1 MKQYWQGC
9 LGCLFGIWTGF
20 GQQPSD
26 SIPTQELQE
35 VVVTDTRI
43 PLKREQSGK
52 TVIQLGREDLDRY
65 QGQSFPEVLNQLG
78 GFEISG
84 SRGRP
89 GEVLGVFARGGRGR
103 QVLVLVDGLRV
114 TDPSSAAREFDL
126 RLLPLSSIESVEIV
140 KGATSVLYGANAATA
155 VINIKTRAAAD
166 RPLALRV
173 EGSTGTQNT

>member
-1 MKQYWQGC
+1 MRTEDGHIISKC
-9 LGCLFGIWTGF
+9 LNGDSAAFGLLVDKYKGGIYALAYGGITGKGLGF
-20 GQQPSD
+20 SQQPSD
-26 SIPTQELQE
+26 SIPMQELEE

-52 TVIQLGREDLDRY
+52 TVIQLKREDLDRY
-65 QGQSFPEVLNQLG
+65 QGQSFPDVLNQLS

-114 TDPSSAAREFDL
+114 TDAS
-126 RLLPLSSIESVEIV
+126 
-140 KGATSVLYGANAATA
+140 
-155 VINIKTRAAAD
+155 
-166 RPLALRV
+166 
-173 EGSTGTQNT
+173 